1 MVLHSRGCGRV
12 ARRRF
17 TRWASRSS
25 LWLPGGPFFHAL
37 FPGFPAGVAPGTPVF
52 FIRSRPLFIRLLV
65 LAPRGM
71 QEFFISRHLCIAWSV
86 GVTVINDVMSLTRY
100 TRAGSRE
107 SRYDRKRQRPDD

>member
-17 TRWASRSS
+17 TCWASRAS
-25 LWLPGGPFFHAL
+25 LWLPGGPFFVSGL
-37 FPGFPAGVAPGTPVF
+37 PVELSLREPPFF
-52 FIRSRPLFIRLLV
+52 FIRSRPLFIRLPV

-86 GVTVINDVMSLTRY
+86 GVTVINDVMSLMRY

>member
-1 MVLHSRGCGRV
+1 MLSFR
-12 ARRRF
+12 
-17 TRWASRSS
+17 ASRRAS
-25 LWLPGGPFFHAL
+25 LREPPF
-37 FPGFPAGVAPGTPVF
+37 F

>member
-12 ARRRF
+12 ARRRI
-17 TRWASRSS
+17 
-25 LWLPGGPFFHAL
+25 LLE
-37 FPGFPAGVAPGTPVF
+37 GFPSSVTLREPPFF
-52 FIRSRPLFIRLLV
+52 FIRSRPLFIRLPV

-107 SRYDRKRQRPDD
+107 SRYDRKRQKPDD

>member
-17 TRWASRSS
+17 KRIGPPGRAFGSREA
-25 LWLPGGPFFHAL
+25 PFYAL

-52 FIRSRPLFIRLLV
+52 FIRSRPLFIRLPV

-86 GVTVINDVMSLTRY
+86 GVTVINDVMSLMRY

>member
-17 TRWASRSS
+17 TCWASRSS
-25 LWLPGGPFFHAL
+25 LWLPGGPFS
-37 FPGFPAGVAPGTPVF
+37 FPGFPAGVAPETPVF
-52 FIRSRPLFIRLLV
+52 FIRSRPLFIRLPV

-86 GVTVINDVMSLTRY
+86 GVTVINDVMSLMRY

>member
-17 TRWASRSS
+17 KRIGPPGRAFGSREA
-25 LWLPGGPFFHAL
+25 PFS
-37 FPGFPAGVAPGTPVF
+37 FPGFPSGSRSGNPRF
-52 FIRSRPLFIRLLV
+52 FIRSRPLFIRLPV

>member
-17 TRWASRSS
+17 TRIGPPGRAFGSREALFSCS
-25 LWLPGGPFFHAL
+25 LSGLPGGRRSGNPR
-37 FPGFPAGVAPGTPVF
+37 F
-52 FIRSRPLFIRLLV
+52 FIRSRPLFIRLPV

>member
-1 MVLHSRGCGRV
+1 MLGLPVEPLAPGR
-12 ARRRF
+12 
-17 TRWASRSS
+17 
-25 LWLPGGPFFHAL
+25 PIFHAL
-37 FPGFPAGVAPGTPVF
+37 FPGFPAGVAPETPVF
-52 FIRSRPLFIRLLV
+52 FIRSRPLFIRLPV

>member
-17 TRWASRSS
+17 TCWASRSS
-25 LWLPGGPFFHAL
+25 LWLPGGPFFVSGL
-37 FPGFPAGVAPGTPVF
+37 PVELSLREPPF
-52 FIRSRPLFIRLLV
+52 FIRSRPLFIRLPV

>member
-17 TRWASRSS
+17 TRIGPPRSS
-25 LWLPGGPFFHAL
+25 LWLPGRSLFSCSLSGLPGGSAL
-37 FPGFPAGVAPGTPVF
+37 PGTPVF
-52 FIRSRPLFIRLLV
+52 FIRSRPLFIRLPV

-71 QEFFISRHLCIAWSV
+71 QEFFLFRGTFCIAWSV

-100 TRAGSRE
+100 TRAGSERITL
-107 SRYDRKRQRPDD
+107 R